1 MISSGKKKLICLPQ
15 RIPLTQYKEVIASI
29 EVTRYN
35 ITKNYIQFTSYT
47 RSVKRSVRLHL
58 LTMQYLPRNA
68 HWIQHS
74 ALKIKNNWPSNEK
87 EINLLPHEYPSRL
100 ITLFSNY
107 APTLHKRQTMIVVTR
122 TEGRHV
128 LKVVTVIFN
137 ILSSFGNNIDAIEF
151 FFLSELAIG

>member
-1 MISSGKKKLICLPQ
+1 M
-15 RIPLTQYKEVIASI
+15 
-29 EVTRYN
+29 
-35 ITKNYIQFTSYT
+35 
-47 RSVKRSVRLHL
+47 KRSVRLHL

-151 FFLSELAIG
+151 FFPFRTSDRIKILFSKKKKKKNECTLNEDISHERGREIAVTSVC